1 MDVDC
6 LTPETFFPKMLDC
19 RKCMIFFLSACKT
32 MVEVGFVATSLW
44 CSEAQRSLFECRSR
58 RSLGKLSFTP
68 LMAIT
73 FLFNCSTEHF
83 ECNLESSSAWTVL
96 GSTSSSSM
104 IKNTSDYWGAS
115 KAVQQ
120 ETQLHWWLHLS
131 RSEAIVSTLGG
142 CTAARRAFTPLI
154 GTFPV
159 LKCSFEHFRAFEA
172 VGGELHCID
181 GYNSFV

>member
-1 MDVDC
+1 MGVVC
-6 LTPETFFPKMLDC
+6 FSI
-19 RKCMIFFLSACKT
+19 KCWIAVKLWWKWVSWPA
-32 MVEVGFVATSLW
+32 LW

-154 GTFPV
+154 GTFPG
-159 LKCSFEHFRAFEA
+159 LKYSFEHFSAFEA
-172 VGGELHCID
+172 VGREFHCID
-181 GYNSFV
+181 GYNLFV